1 MKKLILSVVISF
13 FTLMTHAQNFEA
25 HLIGGVSF
33 SQIDGDK
40 LSGYNKAGLVAGGS
54 TGFKLKNGWSLHQEI
69 VYYMRGSRAT
79 DSQLS
84 LDNFEVKRLD
94 YIDLTA
100 LANYEVNEDWCIL
113 GGLGYGAF
121 IFIKSDVAVDK
132 AQYHSDW
139 FGTLG
144 AQYKLSDKWVVV
156 LKGQYSIVS
165 VFKSQ
170 NAYNNSLNLSLRYR
184 LL

>member
-1 MKKLILSVVISF
+1 MKNSVLSLVILF
-13 FTLMTHAQNFEA
+13 FTLITQAQTFEA
-25 HLIGGVSF
+25 HAIGGVSF

-40 LSGYNKAGLVAGGS
+40 LSGYNKAGLLVGGATS
-54 TGFKLKNGWSLHQEI
+54 FKLKNGWSIQQEI

-79 DSQLS
+79 DAQLT
-84 LDNFEVKRLD
+84 LDNFAVKRLD
-94 YIDLTA
+94 YIDLIA
-100 LANYEVNEDWCIL
+100 LANYMLNDEWSIV

-121 IFIKSDVAVDK
+121 VSIKSDVAADK
-132 AQYHSDW
+132 SQYQSDW

-144 AQYKLSDKWVVV
+144 AQYKLSDKWVAV

-170 NAYNNSLNLSLRYR
+170 NAFNNSLNLSLRYR
-184 LL
+184 LF